1 MHVIRLDENRIRL
14 VHGQMVDE
22 LKIDW
27 TIEDH
32 AELRRLI
39 EFALNYEELL
49 PSLKKAKYKK
59 LKIHE
64 GANHIDIEDDGVG
77 TLNLLIIEDHMVAR
91 K

>member
-1 MHVIRLDENRIRL
+1 M
-14 VHGQMVDE
+14 
-22 LKIDW
+22 
-27 TIEDH
+27 
-32 AELRRLI
+32 
-39 EFALNYEELL
+39 NYEELL

-64 GANHIDIEDDGVG
+64 GANHIDIVDDGVG